1 MKKYFSNSLLL
12 IVLITILMFF
22 TSTDLSSQTLKEK
35 IVTALELGDTTKAIE
50 LINAEVEIDAGYYY
64 NYYILGQ
71 IYFNK
76 ENFEKA
82 KENFSLSVKKKSK
95 HFESQYYLGLSNYN
109 LGDIDEA
116 EKIFKKGLKKAKKDT
131 KHMFQNGL
139 GLILMKKGEFQNAD
153 RAFREALISESEL
166 SDHVKAE
173 YHINLGDANFYQGIP
188 SLAISEYKKALA
200 VDTASKEVYYHW
212 AEACLEMKDYNC
224 ALEKLRVV
232 LTKDSTHAQAW
243 NRAGGIYFKAAM
255 SSRSRDERKNRFM
268 ETIGSYK
275 RFIELSNIQPDSQHV
290 RGYFELAMSYVN
302 IYGFEDAADYF
313 EKVLNIPY
321 EARDIYFYY
330 GKSLWG
336 SKQYEKA
343 SEMLLKHIE
352 WVSEQDESYN
362 NTIKA
367 EELYR
372 MLGDSYYFRKENKDF
387 SKATQ
392 YYSKSLE
399 ADPNQERLLQSMA
412 FAYHNLRSYKQ
423 AISYYQKRIEIGIDS
438 ASAAILKNASS
449 CALSIANS
457 ESEGDDL
464 ELEEEEGVGEEVALE
479 DVNYYEVAIDYI
491 QQYLAFYPNDNKM
504 ILLIADTYLRTM
516 GDCANGIEWYNK
528 LLLLEPDNCDAKMAI
543 GFSYFG
549 GVCDKN
555 YPKALKYLKGAY
567 SCQESKCD
575 NVDLVL
581 WIAQCYHLYAADR
594 AGAKQDANE
603 EFKNAFNWYGKVLK
617 CDPSHQEA
625 KKGQDNTRFEFYD
638 DKG

>member
-1 MKKYFSNSLLL
+1 MKNYFSNSLLL
-12 IVLITILMFF
+12 IVLIVVLIFLK
-22 TSTDLSSQTLKEK
+22 STDLSAQTLKEG
-35 IVTALELGDTTKAIE
+35 IVTALETGDTTKAID
-50 LINAEVEIDAGYYY
+50 LLNAEIEIDDSYYY
-64 NYYILGQ
+64 NYFILGK

-76 ENFEKA
+76 ENFETA
-82 KENFSLSVKKKSK
+82 RENLSLAVKNKKK
-95 HFESQYYLGLSNYN
+95 HFESLYYLGLCSYN

-116 EKIFKKGLKKAKKDT
+116 EQVFEKGLKKAKKNT

-139 GLILMKKGEFQNAD
+139 GLIMMEKGEFLNAD
-153 RAFREALISESEL
+153 RIFREALISEDAL

-173 YHINLGDANFYQGIP
+173 YHINLGDANFFQGIP

-212 AEACLEMKDYNC
+212 AEACLNMKDYNC
-224 ALEKLRVV
+224 ALEKLSVV
-232 LTKDSTHAQAW
+232 LTKDSTHAPAW

-255 SSRSRDERKNRFM
+255 SSRTREERKNRFM
-268 ETIGSYK
+268 ETIGSYR
-275 RFIELSNIQPDSQHV
+275 RFIELSSIQPDSQYV
-290 RGYFELAMSYVN
+290 RVYFELAMSYVN
-302 IYGFEDAADYF
+302 IYGFEDAADNF

-336 SKQYEKA
+336 SKQYDKA
-343 SEMLLKHIE
+343 AEMLLKHIE
-352 WVSEQDESYN
+352 WVSQQDKNYKNS
-362 NTIKA
+362 IRDD
-367 EELYR
+367 ELYR
-372 MLGDSYYFRKENKDF
+372 ILGDSYYYNKENKDF

-392 YYSKSLE
+392 YYSKSLD
-399 ADPNQERLLQSMA
+399 ANPDQKRLLQSMA
-412 FAYHNLRSYKQ
+412 FAYHNLRSYNQ
-423 AISYYQKRIEIGIDS
+423 AIEYYLKRIELGIDS

-464 ELEEEEGVGEEVALE
+464 ELEDEEEVGEEVAVDE
-479 DVNYYEVAIDYI
+479 VNYFELSIDLQ
-491 QQYLAFYPNDNKM
+491 QQYLTFYPNDTKM

-516 GDCANGIEWYNK
+516 GDCNNGIEWYQK
-528 LLLLEPDNCDAKMAI
+528 LLVLEPDNCDAKMTI

-555 YPKALKYLKGAY
+555 YPKALRYLKEAY
-567 SCQESKCD
+567 SCDKVGCE

-581 WIAQCYHLYAADR
+581 WIAQCYHLYAADK
-594 AGAKQDANE
+594 ASAKQDANE

-617 CDPSHQEA
+617 CDPSHEEA

>member
-1 MKKYFSNSLLL
+1 MRNFYSNSLLL
-12 IVLITILMFF
+12 IVLITVFVFF
-22 TSTDLSSQTLKEK
+22 TSTDLSSQTLKEE
-35 IVTALELGDTTKAIE
+35 IVTALKSGDTTKAIE
-50 LINAEVEIDAGYYY
+50 SLNAEIEIDDGYYY
-64 NYYILGQ
+64 YYYILGQ

-76 ENFEKA
+76 ENFDKA
-82 KENFSLSVKKKSK
+82 KENFALSVDKKSK

-109 LGDIDEA
+109 LGNIDEA

-131 KHMFQNGL
+131 KHMFQNGI
-139 GLILMKKGEFQNAD
+139 GLILMKKKDYQNAD
-153 RAFREALISESEL
+153 RAFREALISEDEL
-166 SDHVKAE
+166 SNSVKAE

-232 LTKDSTHAQAW
+232 LKKDSTHAQAW

-255 SSRSRDERKNRFM
+255 SSRSRDERKNRFR

-290 RGYFELAMSYVN
+290 RVYFELAMSYVN

-313 EKVLNIPY
+313 DKVISIPY

-336 SKQYEKA
+336 SRQYEKA

-352 WVSEQDESYN
+352 WVSEQDENYRNS
-362 NTIKA
+362 IRD

-372 MLGDSYYFRKENKDF
+372 MLGDTYYYRKENKDF
-387 SKATQ
+387 SKATH
-392 YYSKSLE
+392 YYGKSLD
-399 ADPNQERLLQSMA
+399 ANPDQKRLLQSIA

-423 AISYYQKRIEIGIDS
+423 AITYYQKRIEIGIDS
-438 ASAAILKNASS
+438 TSVAILKNASS

-457 ESEGDDL
+457 DSEGDAL
-464 ELEEEEGVGEEVALE
+464 ELEDEITEEVVD
-479 DVNYYEVAIDYI
+479 DVNYYELAIDYM
-491 QQYLAFYPNDNKM
+491 QQYLSFYPNDNKI

-516 GDCANGIEWYNK
+516 GDCTNGIKWYKK
-528 LLLLEPDNCDAKMAI
+528 LLELEPDNCDAKTAI

-549 GVCDKN
+549 GVCEKN
-555 YPKALKYLKGAY
+555 FPRALKYLKEAY
-567 SCQESKCD
+567 ACKESKCD
-575 NVDLVL
+575 NVELVL
-581 WIAQCYHLYAADR
+581 WIAQCYHLYAADKV
-594 AGAKQDANE
+594 ATKQDANE

-617 CDPSHQEA
+617 CDPSHEEA

>member
-1 MKKYFSNSLLL
+1 LL
-12 IVLITILMFF
+12 IVLITACVFF
-22 TSTDLSSQTLKEK
+22 TSTDLSSQTLKEG
-35 IVTALELGDTTKAIE
+35 IVTALESGDTTKAIE
-50 LINAEVEIDAGYYY
+50 LLDAEIEIDDGYYY
-64 NYYILGQ
+64 YYYILGQ

-76 ENFEKA
+76 DNFEKA
-82 KENFSLSVKKKSK
+82 KENFALAVDKKSK
-95 HFESQYYLGLSNYN
+95 HLESRYYLGLSNYN

-116 EKIFKKGLKKAKKDT
+116 EKIFQKGLKKAKKDT
-131 KHMFQNGL
+131 KHMFQNGI
-139 GLILMKKGEFQNAD
+139 GLILMKKGEFRDAD
-153 RAFREALISESEL
+153 RAFREALISEDEL
-166 SDHVKAE
+166 SNSVKAE

-212 AEACLEMKDYNC
+212 AEACLEMKDYSC

-232 LTKDSTHAQAW
+232 LNKDSTHAQAW

-255 SSRSRDERKNRFM
+255 SSRSRDERKNRFR

-290 RGYFELAMSYVN
+290 RVYFELAMSYVN
-302 IYGFEDAADYF
+302 IYGFEDATDYF
-313 EKVLNIPY
+313 DKVISIPY

-336 SKQYEKA
+336 SRQYEKA

-352 WVSEQDESYN
+352 WVSEQDENYRNS
-362 NTIKA
+362 IRD

-372 MLGDSYYFRKENKDF
+372 MLGDTYYYRKENKNF
-387 SKATQ
+387 SKATH
-392 YYSKSLE
+392 YYSKSLD
-399 ADPNQERLLQSMA
+399 ADPDQKRLLQSMA

-423 AISYYQKRIEIGIDS
+423 AITYYQKRIEIGIDS
-438 ASAAILKNASS
+438 TSVAILKNASS

-457 ESEGDDL
+457 DSEGDIL
-464 ELEEEEGVGEEVALE
+464 ELDDDIMEEVVD
-479 DVNYYEVAIDYI
+479 DVNYYELAIDYM
-491 QQYLAFYPNDNKM
+491 QQYLTFYPNDNKM

-516 GDCANGIEWYNK
+516 GDCTNGIEWYKK
-528 LLLLEPDNCDAKMAI
+528 LLELEPDNCDAKTAI

-549 GVCDKN
+549 GVCEKN
-555 YPKALKYLKGAY
+555 FPRALKYLKEAY
-567 SCQESKCD
+567 ACKESKCD
-575 NVDLVL
+575 NVELVL
-581 WIAQCYHLYAADR
+581 WIAQCYHLYAADKVS
-594 AGAKQDANE
+594 AKQDANE

-617 CDPSHQEA
+617 CDSSHEEA